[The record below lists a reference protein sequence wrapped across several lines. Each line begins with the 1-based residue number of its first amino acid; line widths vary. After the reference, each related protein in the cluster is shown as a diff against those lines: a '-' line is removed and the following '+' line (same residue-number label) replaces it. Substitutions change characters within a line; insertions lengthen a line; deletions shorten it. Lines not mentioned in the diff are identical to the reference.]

1 MGRLRMFSTG
11 LSGSATTITS
21 TNTAIEDKLIELGH
35 GTTGSPSGDAGII
48 VERGSAADNAGI
60 VWDESDDRWWLCVTT
75 ATGTSSGDLTLS
87 DAVVRCGALSVYNA
101 SGSSVS
107 GVTVTQSDVSQWAY
121 RGSGERLGLHVDVLR
136 TNDVD
141 VIARFGDS
149 TTIDIMEIKGGT
161 SGTSIRGPLT
171 IHQGSAPA
179 STTDKLYNVGGT
191 LTFNGTALGAG
202 GGSAD
207 SDVSTAIA
215 VSIWMN

>member
-1 MGRLRMFSTG
+1 MGRLRMVSTG

-21 TNTAIEDKLIELGH
+21 TNTAIEDSLIELGH

-48 VERGSAADNAGI
+48 VERGSADNAGI

-179 STTDKLYNVGGT
+179 STTDKLYNVAGS
-191 LTFNGTALGAG
+191 LIFNGITLGAG
-202 GGSAD
+202 GTVDPLDAGIVLA
-207 SDVSTAIA
+207 ARRQ
-215 VSIWMN
+215 

>member
-1 MGRLRMFSTG
+1 MGRLRMVSTG

-48 VERGSAADNAGI
+48 VERGSADNAGI

-149 TTIDIMEIKGGT
+149 TTIDILEIKGGA

-179 STTDKLYNVGGT
+179 SPTDKLYNVAGS
-191 LTFNGTALGAG
+191 LIFNGITLGAG
-202 GGSAD
+202 GTVDPLDAGIVLA
-207 SDVSTAIA
+207 ARRQ
-215 VSIWMN
+215 

>member
-21 TNTAIEDKLIELGH
+21 TNPAIEDALIELSS

-48 VERGSAADNAGI
+48 VERGSADNAGI
-60 VWDESDDRWWLCVTT
+60 VWDESDDRWGLCVTT

-101 SGSSVS
+101 SGSSMS

-149 TTIDIMEIKGGT
+149 PTLDIM
-161 SGTSIRGPLT
+161 GPLT

>member
-21 TNTAIEDKLIELGH
+21 TNTAIEDALIELSS

-48 VERGSAADNAGI
+48 VERGSADNAGI

-107 GVTVTQSDVSQWAY
+107 GVPVTQSDVSQWAY

-136 TNDVD
+136 TNDAD

-149 TTIDIMEIKGGT
+149 PTIDIMEIKGGT

-202 GGSAD
+202 GTIDPLDAGIVLA
-207 SDVSTAIA
+207 ARRQ
-215 VSIWMN
+215 